1 MDSPINPLIKFLSIG
16 PTGIENTAAAD
27 VDPQNAEDFKNLL
40 NANLRLGKKVI
51 DGKPLPQLAKTG
63 KQAANN
69 SQTKV
74 IDVENVLLQNVLSP
88 DSIDESDLDI
98 LVMGPKASEDEA
110 KLFAKGL
117 GLSKSAMAVLFDNAA
132 IEENQIIAEMAA
144 QKDQNTASILSQREL
159 ARQGVQVDNK
169 QIKEL
174 NVNLSNKFEDSP
186 VESFVQS
193 SSIAPN
199 TVEMQITNEKLSSTQ
214 DVEPQTNNMHASA
227 ELQASTEKLQSIKV
241 DVEDPDMLSVAS
253 ITRSE
258 SINVA
263 SKDAISITT
272 VRNPSESTILT
283 KADFTNIVNA
293 NSEKSIDSFKLAPV
307 DVDTSLMKTTKS
319 ASDQSNVVISK
330 SELVDQNITRSQI
343 SRVVSEN
350 LNQSIEPNNK
360 SESSLLQVLAYRNVA
375 TKNIVK
381 TNETASLTARIE
393 GSLDK
398 NSLTSQVSTKALV
411 DLIKDQQKNTTADDK
426 INLTTSADDL
436 LRLRSKSQQLN
447 VDTVKTTK
455 VNDAVS
461 DIVSKNLSANS
472 SGSIVNVLTGVLGQ
486 NENSESIT
494 ASSMTAKTD
503 GALNVDQRMASS
515 ILSTTSMSSD
525 KTPLVS
531 NMAEQAA
538 AVKEQFVS
546 RFSTE
551 LAQRFTSD
559 VQNGNYKIE
568 FDLLPKELG
577 KVEVFMEYKD
587 GKLDALISSAHNVT
601 RDVLN
606 DGLQRL
612 RDTLINSGINLGN
625 LDVGSGS
632 QRYAQQEAFAQN
644 RFKSSDSENNF
655 ATNDENL
662 AHNIV
667 REIMDFSDLNIDL
680 LV

>member
-1 MDSPINPLIKFLSIG
+1 MDSPINPLIKFLSIS
-16 PTGIENTAAAD
+16 PTGTENTAAAE

-51 DGKPLPQLAKTG
+51 DGKPLPQLSKTG

-69 SQTKV
+69 SQAKV
-74 IDVENVLLQNVLSP
+74 TDVENVLLQNVLSP

-98 LVMGPKASEDEA
+98 VVMGPKASEDEA

-132 IEENQIIAEMAA
+132 IEENQIFAEMAA

-159 ARQGVQVDNK
+159 ARQGVHVDSK
-169 QIKEL
+169 QIK
-174 NVNLSNKFEDSP
+174 
-186 VESFVQS
+186 
-193 SSIAPN
+193 
-199 TVEMQITNEKLSSTQ
+199 
-214 DVEPQTNNMHASA
+214 
-227 ELQASTEKLQSIKV
+227 ELQASTEKLQSSKV
-241 DVEDPDMLSVAS
+241 NVEDPDMSSVAS
-253 ITRSE
+253 NARSE

-272 VRNPSESTILT
+272 VRNPSESAILT

-360 SESSLLQVLAYRNVA
+360 SESSLSQVLASRNVA

-381 TNETASLTARIE
+381 TNETASLTSRIE

-398 NSLTSQVSTKALV
+398 NSLTSQVSTKALI
-411 DLIKDQQKNTTADDK
+411 DLIKDQQKNASADDK
-426 INLTTSADDL
+426 INLTASADDL

-472 SGSIVNVLTGVLGQ
+472 SGSMANALTGVLGQ
-486 NENSESIT
+486 NENIESIM

-515 ILSTTSMSSD
+515 ILSTTSMSFD

-546 RFSTE
+546 RFSSE
-551 LAQRFTSD
+551 LAQRFISD

-587 GKLDALISSAHNVT
+587 GKLDALISSANNVT
-601 RDVLN
+601 RDLLN

-632 QRYAQQEAFAQN
+632 QRNAQQEAFAQN
-644 RFKSSDSENNF
+644 RFKSSDGENIF
-655 ATNDENL
+655 ANKDENL
-662 AHNIV
+662 AQNIV
-667 REIMDFSDLNIDL
+667 REVIDFSDLNIDL

>member
-1 MDSPINPLIKFLSIG
+1 MDSPINPLVKFLSIG
-16 PTGIENTAAAD
+16 PTGSENTAAAD

-74 IDVENVLLQNVLSP
+74 TDVENALLQNVLSP

-98 LVMGPKASEDEA
+98 VIMGPKASEDEA
-110 KLFAKGL
+110 KLFAKGS
-117 GLSKSAMAVLFDNAA
+117 GLSRSAIAMLFDNAA

-144 QKDQNTASILSQREL
+144 QKDLNTASILGQREL
-159 ARQGVQVDNK
+159 VNQGVQ
-169 QIKEL
+169 
-174 NVNLSNKFEDSP
+174 P
-186 VESFVQS
+186 S
-193 SSIAPN
+193 STAPN
-199 TVEMQITNEKLSSTQ
+199 TVELQIASEKISTTQ
-214 DVEPQTNNMHASA
+214 DIKPQTANMNASV
-227 ELQASTEKLQSIKV
+227 ELQASIEKLQSNKV
-241 DVEDPDMLSVAS
+241 DVVDPDVLSVANN
-253 ITRSE
+253 TRSE
-258 SINVA
+258 TINVA

-272 VRNPSESTILT
+272 VRNPSESAILT

-293 NSEKSIDSFKLAPV
+293 NSEKSIDSFKLAPAE
-307 DVDTSLMKTTKS
+307 TSLMKTTKS
-319 ASDQSNVVISK
+319 ASDQSNVTISK
-330 SELVDQNITRSQI
+330 SELVDQNITRSQV

-360 SESSLLQVLAYRNVA
+360 PESSLSQVLASRYVA

-381 TNETASLTARIE
+381 TNETASLKSLIE
-393 GSLDK
+393 DSQDT
-398 NSLTSQVSTKALV
+398 NSVISQVSTKALV
-411 DLIKDQQKNTTADDK
+411 DLIKDQQKNSIADEK
-426 INLTTSADDL
+426 INLTASADDL
-436 LRLRSKSQQLN
+436 LRLRSKRQLSN
-447 VDTVKTTK
+447 VDALKTTK
-455 VNDAVS
+455 VNDTVS
-461 DIVSKNLSANS
+461 DVVSKSLSSKS
-472 SGSIVNVLTGVLGQ
+472 SGSIVNALTGVLGQ
-486 NENSESIT
+486 NENIESIT
-494 ASSMTAKTD
+494 TSSMTAKTD
-503 GALNVDQRMASS
+503 GALNLDQRMASS
-515 ILSTTSMSSD
+515 ILSNTSMSSD
-525 KTPLVS
+525 KTPLVN
-531 NMAEQAA
+531 NMTEQAA
-538 AVKEQFVS
+538 AIKEQFVS

-559 VQNGNYKIE
+559 VQKGNYKIE

-587 GKLDALISSAHNVT
+587 GKLDALISSANNVT

-644 RFKSSDSENNF
+644 RFKSSDGENNF
-655 ATNDENL
+655 ANNDENL
-662 AHNIV
+662 AQNIV

>member
-1 MDSPINPLIKFLSIG
+1 MDSPINPLVNFLSIS
-16 PTGIENTAAAD
+16 PTGSENTAAAE

-40 NANLRLGKKVI
+40 NANLRSGKTVI
-51 DGKPLPQLAKTG
+51 DGKPLPQLSKTG

-69 SQTKV
+69 SQSKV
-74 IDVENVLLQNVLSP
+74 TDVENVLLQNVLSP

-98 LVMGPKASEDEA
+98 VVMGPKASEDDA

-159 ARQGVQVDNK
+159 ARQGVHVDGK

-174 NVNLSNKFEDSP
+174 NLNLSNKFEDSP
-186 VESFVQS
+186 VDSFVQP

-199 TVEMQITNEKLSSTQ
+199 TAEMQITNEKISSTQ
-214 DVEPQTNNMHASA
+214 DIEAQMTNLHASV
-227 ELQASTEKLQSIKV
+227 ELQASTEKLQSSKV
-241 DVEDPDMLSVAS
+241 DAEDPDMLSVAS
-253 ITRSE
+253 NTRSE

-272 VRNPSESTILT
+272 VRSRSQSAILT

-293 NSEKSIDSFKLAPV
+293 NLEKSIDSFKLAPV

-319 ASDQSNVVISK
+319 AS
-330 SELVDQNITRSQI
+330 
-343 SRVVSEN
+343 
-350 LNQSIEPNNK
+350 
-360 SESSLLQVLAYRNVA
+360 
-375 TKNIVK
+375 
-381 TNETASLTARIE
+381 
-393 GSLDK
+393 
-398 NSLTSQVSTKALV
+398 
-411 DLIKDQQKNTTADDK
+411 
-426 INLTTSADDL
+426 ADDL
-436 LRLRSKSQQLN
+436 LRLRSKRQQLN

-472 SGSIVNVLTGVLGQ
+472 SGSMANALTGVLGQ
-486 NENSESIT
+486 NENNESIT
-494 ASSMTAKTD
+494 ASSMIAKTD
-503 GALNVDQRMASS
+503 GALNLDQRIASS
-515 ILSTTSMSSD
+515 ILSTTSMSSG

-546 RFSTE
+546 RFSSE

-577 KVEVFMEYKD
+577 KVEVLMEYKD
-587 GKLDALISSAHNVT
+587 GKLDALISSANNVT

-662 AHNIV
+662 AKNIV